1 MQPDR
6 QPEWRHHPRAEKAPM
21 RQVIV
26 SNIMSVDDHY
36 EGPVDARRFDGSDN
50 VLLRY
55 SVSR

>member
-1 MQPDR
+1 
-6 QPEWRHHPRAEKAPM
+6 M

-26 SNIMSVDDHY
+26 SNIMSVDDHH

-55 SVSR
+55 PVSR